1 MKSKAWLTTIWW
13 NACKLLIY
21 CTSIQI
27 NFKVDLGI
35 DADDIPMKNRS
46 VGKTFDIMGKGLREK
61 AARIYTDNNNA
72 SAHLVGL

>member
-1 MKSKAWLTTIWW
+1 MHDKFDSILPDG
-13 NACKLLIY
+13 KLLIY
-21 CTSIQI
+21 CTFIQI

-46 VGKTFDIMGKGLREK
+46 EK

>member
-1 MKSKAWLTTIWW
+1 MHDKFDSILPEG
-13 NACKLLIY
+13 KLLIY

-35 DADDIPMKNRS
+35 DADDIHMKNRS